1 MGNNASWISCK
12 TSRSEGRIGRYVMAG
27 GWLIIGTPGAV
38 VEGTNPLVPEL
49 EEEPGTGIIPTV

>member
-1 MGNNASWISCK
+1 
-12 TSRSEGRIGRYVMAG
+12 MAG